1 MPKSRKGS
9 KGKAKAKPKEA
20 KAEPNGEPKKDRKE
34 EEKKPKGRPK
44 KEVPADVEAL
54 RAKAAEA
61 KAALDTAAKEAESQR
76 AKADEAEAAAKATYV
91 EALGPYREACRKA
104 GVECEFAGARA
115 ANKTPA
121 VRFLVEKV
129 KDGVKVAI
137 KGRPETEE
145 VIPRK
150 AVEES
155 VGKAAFAYT
164 DKWIGPRDTIGAK
177 GAYVAGCSYVGS
189 ISSSAGEGRKA
200 A

>member
-1 MPKSRKGS
+1 MSKSKKKLS
-9 KGKAKAKPKEA
+9 KGKAKPKET
-20 KAEPNGEPKKDRKE
+20 KAEPNGEPKKDGKE
-34 EEKKPKGRPK
+34 EEKKPRGRPK
-44 KEVPADVEAL
+44 KETPAEIDAL

-76 AKADEAEAAAKATYV
+76 AKADEAEAAAKAIYV
-91 EALGPYREACRKA
+91 EALAPYREACRKA